1 MNRIEK
7 YILYVYMI
15 LGKNEEVIY
24 VGKTNDLNT
33 RLRSHQENK
42 PELWN
47 EHTKILFNKFDNE
60 NDQSAYE
67 KLMIMKYSPKYNI
80 TDNFNSTI
88 EIIDPRADTWTTFDE
103 LIPRNDCIVGN
114 SSSIKV
120 SKRKL
125 DAPSKFYDTLW
136 IRKEDGCIKISG
148 NGTVRLN
155 EIEFTDLID
164 EMITL
169 LENGVYIKSNIVTRI
184 RNNSS
189 DKKNEDPLW
198 KLKILQDRIAL
209 RRKIEKENSK
219 N

>member
-88 EIIDPRADTWTTFDE
+88 EIIDTREDTWNTFDE
-103 LIPRNDCIVGN
+103 LMPRNDCIATN
-114 SSSIKV
+114 NSSIKV

-136 IRKEDGCIKISG
+136 IRKEDGCLKISG
-148 NGTVRLN
+148 NGTLKLEEN
-155 EIEFTDLID
+155 EFEDLIE
-164 EMITL
+164 EMVVL
-169 LENGVYIKSNIVTRI
+169 LKEGVYTTS
-184 RNNSS
+184 
-189 DKKNEDPLW
+189 E
-198 KLKILQDRIAL
+198 L
-209 RRKIEKENSK
+209 RQEVG
-219 N
+219 